1 VARRRYDLHVVLRK
15 GEIAVRYRVAV
26 VIPLSRHEVIL
37 VSSCP
42 LV

>member
-1 VARRRYDLHVVLRK
+1 MITRTVLRK
-15 GEIAVRYRVAV
+15 GEKTAMRYAV
-26 VIPLSRHEVIL
+26 VVPQSRHEVIL